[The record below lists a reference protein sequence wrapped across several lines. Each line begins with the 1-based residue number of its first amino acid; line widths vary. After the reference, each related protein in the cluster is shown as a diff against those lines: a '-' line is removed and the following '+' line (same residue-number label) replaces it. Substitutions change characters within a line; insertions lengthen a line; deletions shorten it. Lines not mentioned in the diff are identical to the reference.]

1 MHAGFW
7 VAALGLM
14 LVLEG
19 IMPFAFPATWRTVLR
34 KVSEFRD
41 GQLRFIGLSMM
52 LTGLLL
58 VYLVRQ

>member
-1 MHAGFW
+1 MAEFW
-7 VAALGLM
+7 VAAFGLM

-19 IMPFAFPATWRTVLR
+19 IMPFAFPAVWRNVLR

-41 GQLRFIGLSMM
+41 GQLRFIGFAMM
-52 LTGLLL
+52 LVGLLV